1 MKIAK
6 VDTHLI
12 RLPYTTG
19 GDGNIGNMD
28 WSTLDYVLVR
38 IETEDGLVGWGDAFA
53 YGGTA
58 RAVKALVDHV
68 LTPQILGK
76 DATAI
81 GQLSYYL
88 QQGNHLVGRY
98 GITMFGIS
106 GIDIALWDLAG
117 KATGQPISTL
127 LGGSRRK
134 QIPAYASLFNYSD
147 PNQVAEHCQR
157 ALDDGYQY
165 IKLHET
171 SEEAVRAARMA
182 LGDGIPL
189 MVDTN
194 CPWTPWQAQQAAT
207 SFEPYD
213 LHWLEEPIFPPE
225 NFESLNRLGI
235 EVEIPLAAGE
245 NACTAFEFQQ
255 MMNAEAV
262 TYYQPSVTKV
272 GGITEFQKIIA
283 MGNLQGN
290 TIMPHAPY
298 FGPGLL
304 ATLQILSTMP
314 DECLAESFYYKTLEA
329 SLYGDAIKA
338 QDGNI
343 TVPTGVG
350 LGLDPDPN
358 VIKDYCDKDVE

>member
-127 LGGSRRK
+127 LGGSRRNH
-134 QIPAYASLFNYSD
+134 IPAYASLFNYSD

-343 TVPTGVG
+343 AVPTGVG

-358 VIKDYCDKDVE
+358 VIKDYCDKDME